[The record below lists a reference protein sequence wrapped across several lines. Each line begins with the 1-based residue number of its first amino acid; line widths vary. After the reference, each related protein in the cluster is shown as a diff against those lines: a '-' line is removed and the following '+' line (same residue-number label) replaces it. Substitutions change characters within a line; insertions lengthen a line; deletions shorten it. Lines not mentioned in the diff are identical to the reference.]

1 MTNQDNA
8 LNRVKRSLIN
18 IESTDPFFAS
28 VALNLKLVED
38 STITTACTD
47 GKFLRFNPDYI
58 MDKSRDYLD
67 NIIVH
72 EIVHVI
78 LKHPIL
84 LGKFSDKKRARI
96 AMELSVNSL
105 IYTRNGFPE
114 DVLLP
119 GRGSYV
125 NMPMGK
131 NTEIYYDKLKKNDNR
146 SKRDNADSSDD
157 DNADE
162 EAESDNGADRSKE
175 EADRSNVHPEGS
187 PSNAEDNTQDSGSD
201 GSNAGGKND
210 GSGSKKGKLRK
221 VRPTDKSEDNAEGGS
236 QTASSAKSG
245 RNEDTENSTVRR
257 CKVSEGLGEVE
268 TYKYDE
274 GESPEEVERK
284 WEEIISQAANDAA
297 SAGNMPGEF
306 EELVTKLLGVT
317 GLPWYVIL
325 RQWLIRNIRR
335 GRSFRRP
342 NRRTLYRQDIV
353 PSRMT
358 KGLGKLVLGVDVSGS
373 MDQEEMN
380 KALATCI
387 DIGKVYPDFELG
399 IIQFDTD
406 ITKQDWFTRF
416 NANKDY
422 FKNWSWKGRG
432 GTSYVAFFKQIKS
445 FNADIVV
452 LVTDGYPNDGWPDMR
467 LIRIPV
473 MWLITKEADIPEN
486 VKKHRRVIPLNNT

>member
-1 MTNQDNA
+1 MNNDTA
-8 LNRVKRSLIN
+8 LDRVKRSLVN
-18 IESTDPFFAS
+18 LEGTDPFFSS
-28 VALNLKLVED
+28 VALNLLLRED
-38 STITTACTD
+38 KSVPTACTD
-47 GKFLRFNPDYI
+47 GRHLIVNPDYV
-58 MDKSRDYLD
+58 MSKSRTYLD
-67 NIIVH
+67 NVIVH

-84 LGKFSDKKRARI
+84 LKKFPDKERARI

-105 IYTRNGFPE
+105 IYMRSGFPQ
-114 DVLLP
+114 DVLIP
-119 GRGSYV
+119 GQGKYV
-125 NMPMGK
+125 DMPIGK
-131 NTEIYYDKLKKNDNR
+131 NTEWYYDKLKEHDDNR
-146 SKRDNADSSDD
+146 NKQDTEDSSKD
-157 DNADE
+157 DNE
-162 EAESDNGADRSKE
+162 SEAESEDDGGSSNGDSNGAKEKADGKDSKE
-175 EADRSNVHPEGS
+175 AKGTKESKDVDEETTQGS
-187 PSNAEDNTQDSGSD
+187 SSGEPGRDKDIQDSTIRGCED
-201 GSNAGGKND
+201 
-210 GSGSKKGKLRK
+210 SK
-221 VRPTDKSEDNAEGGS
+221 E
-236 QTASSAKSG
+236 
-245 RNEDTENSTVRR
+245 
-257 CKVSEGLGEVE
+257 VSKELGEVE
-268 TYKYDE
+268 EYQF
-274 GESPEEVERK
+274 EENETENEVDRR
-284 WEEIISQAANDAA
+284 WEQIISQAANDAA

-306 EELVTKLLGVT
+306 EELVTRMLGVT
-317 GLPWYVIL
+317 PLPWPVLL
-325 RQWLIRNIRR
+325 RQFLIRNVRR
-335 GRSFRRP
+335 GRSFKRP
-342 NRRTLYRQDIV
+342 NRRTLYRQDIA

-467 LIRIPV
+467 LIRTPV

-486 VKKHRRVIPLNNT
+486 VKKHSRVIPLNNA